1 MSPSAATSIRLGVT
15 RASPCCDG
23 NSPELQ
29 GAKAS
34 GSVGPACGG
43 AREGAG
49 SSKESSEG
57 RSSVEERTG
66 LALWARAL
74 QARLAQIEAV
84 RRRSDA
90 ISAPGPA
97 PAPGKSAPA
106 RDSAPGV
113 GPTPFAALSE
123 EKLDVQAM
131 SELELEKA
139 AAERDFAL
147 RTLRVIAEPLSYR
160 VLECCVAKEC
170 STDDLVGE
178 LHLPGV
184 AVWERVNDLIQVGL
198 VQRDLDRA
206 KVSVTPAGLALHGIV
221 ESVVALATEQGP
233 MLDRGLTS

>member
-1 MSPSAATSIRLGVT
+1 
-15 RASPCCDG
+15 
-23 NSPELQ
+23 
-29 GAKAS
+29 
-34 GSVGPACGG
+34 
-43 AREGAG
+43 
-49 SSKESSEG
+49 
-57 RSSVEERTG
+57 
-66 LALWARAL
+66 
-74 QARLAQIEAV
+74 
-84 RRRSDA
+84 
-90 ISAPGPA
+90 
-97 PAPGKSAPA
+97 
-106 RDSAPGV
+106 
-113 GPTPFAALSE
+113 
-123 EKLDVQAM
+123 M